1 MGGEVY
7 IWRSTPHRPQR
18 KAMHEGMQKMMS
30 EGGKDMMKMGHMM
43 RMMRMMDRIWAAIK
57 TGPERANAHNII
69 ELKTLDRQP
78 NPTEREATRSH
89 CHYTHGMK
97 RPSQIRDWSTD
108 EFGYRSSPRFVRVQA
123 GAKHK
128 GNESRRLSINY
139 AAQGRG

>member
-97 RPSQIRDWSTD
+97 RPGQIRVWTSN
-108 EFGYRSSPRFVRVQA
+108 ELVAGAPPRSVGVQA
-123 GAKHK
+123 GANH
-128 GNESRRLSINY
+128 R
-139 AAQGRG
+139 